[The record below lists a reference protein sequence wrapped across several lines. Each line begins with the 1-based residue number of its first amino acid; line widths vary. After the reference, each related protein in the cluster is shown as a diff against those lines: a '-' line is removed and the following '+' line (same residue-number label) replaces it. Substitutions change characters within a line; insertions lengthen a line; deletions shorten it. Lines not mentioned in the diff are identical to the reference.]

1 MLWPRGQPPPNPS
14 PHKNTLAVSGT
25 WIGDWSWKRKK
36 WRQQLR
42 LSAAR
47 RATWPDGLQVPWETA
62 CDEWEQAWPCSGSS
76 AGIFCSFPGRRP
88 RRACVYI
95 AAATLSGNSLRQTVH
110 THRACDHQAAKLVAA
125 FLRVRRVIAG
135 LAESNG
141 SLPPGLWLTSPAGWL
156 PRTGRI
162 SSGSPRSVIECGLPL
177 PF

>member
-1 MLWPRGQPPPNPS
+1 MAAKNSWHWNYVTVTLCILNRLTSRLDTLHVFESFMTIARWHWHSMSWPRGQPPPNPS

-88 RRACVYI
+88 RRACVHI

-110 THRACDHQAAKLVAA
+110 THRACVYQAA
-125 FLRVRRVIAG
+125 
-135 LAESNG
+135 N
-141 SLPPGLWLTSPAGWL
+141 
-156 PRTGRI
+156 
-162 SSGSPRSVIECGLPL
+162 
-177 PF
+177 